1 MKKILFI
8 LLILPITLNAIIVRN
23 NSSLPTSED
32 SLSVVFYSLDSLGNS
47 TTADSVFILVVSP
60 DGVVAF
66 KDSLVVS
73 DSRITATSIRSK
85 QFYSFKEQ
93 VSNLDGGGLVG
104 QYFLT
109 ILAYNSS
116 LGLLTPNQ
124 YNFQIISSSFSQQ
137 LEATDDSV
145 LVKGGIIDSG
155 MIAASVWNAPQANHT
170 MTNTF
175 GKYLDTEI
183 SGISSGSG
191 IYSVSIYA
199 YDSSLNQVI
208 PGVGFAIR
216 NLDQSALI
224 ALGLGGNNG
233 DVSFNLNAD
242 SLLMVPSL
250 YGYFF
255 DAYDT
260 FVVTGAMTDTA
271 FGYKFNPGLPGNPYL
286 TRVYG
291 FLYDIHGA
299 AEAGEEVTVSLIGDG
314 VRYKSVILT
323 PTQLTTVTDTLG
335 YFYFDIIPSDSITPA
350 GSKYEISINKQDGS
364 IFRKRVQVPTQAQW
378 LLDW

>member
-1 MKKILFI
+1 MKKILVL

-23 NSSLPTSED
+23 NNSSPTSED
-32 SLSVVFYSLDSLGNS
+32 SLSVIFYSLDSLGNS
-47 TTADSVFILVVSP
+47 TTADSVFLLVVNP
-60 DGVVAF
+60 NGIVAY
-66 KDSLVVS
+66 KDSLIIS
-73 DSRITATSIRSK
+73 DSRITSTSIRSK

-93 VSNLDGGGLVG
+93 VSNLDGGGLFG

-124 YNFQIISSSFSQQ
+124 YGFQIISSKLSQQ
-137 LEATDDSV
+137 IDATDDSV
-145 LVKGGIIDSG
+145 NVKGGIIDSS
-155 MIAASVWNAPQANHT
+155 MIASSVWNAPQPNHT
-170 MTNTF
+170 AANSF

-199 YDSSLNQVI
+199 YDSSINQVI

-216 NLDQSALI
+216 NLDQSALL
-224 ALGLGGNNG
+224 ALGTGGNNG
-233 DVSFNLNAD
+233 EVTFNLNAD
-242 SLLMVPSL
+242 SLIMVPSL
-250 YGYFF
+250 YGYIF

-260 FVVTGAMTDTA
+260 IIVTGAITDTA
-271 FGYKFNPGLPGNPYL
+271 FGYKFNPGMPGNPYL

-291 FLYDIHGA
+291 FLYDINGI
-299 AEAGEEVTVSLIGDG
+299 AEVGEEVTVSLIGDG
-314 VRYKSVILT
+314 VRYNSVILT
-323 PTQLTTVTDTLG
+323 PTQISTVTDTVG
-335 YFYFDIIPSDSITPA
+335 YFYFDIIPSDSLQPE
-350 GSKYEISINKQDGS
+350 GSKYEITINKKDGS
-364 IFRKRVQVPTQAQW
+364 IFRKRVQVPDQSQW